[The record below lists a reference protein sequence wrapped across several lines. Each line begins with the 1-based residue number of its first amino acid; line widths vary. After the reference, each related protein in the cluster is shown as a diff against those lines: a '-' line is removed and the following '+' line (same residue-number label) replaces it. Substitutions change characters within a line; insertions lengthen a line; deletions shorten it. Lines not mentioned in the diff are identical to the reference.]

1 MQMAHVVRSVIVSD
15 AVALLFRHASG
26 CSVTYLSEETQ
37 FLSSVT
43 CKLHLYIRRRK
54 RNLPS
59 PSVWEV
65 ITPQLQE
72 IVGLRQGLLRPPP
85 KVMGGYVFAGVAQGS
100 LNQIF
105 QIAVISEWLRSVQ

>member
-15 AVALLFRHASG
+15 AVAIVIPPRQRLQ
-26 CSVTYLSEETQ
+26 CNLSEETQ

-54 RNLPS
+54 QNLPS